1 MENKENSKPKKSRPR
16 SQRKGGPV
24 SHERKEIPT
33 RDTVQTNTPQE
44 STLSSASI
52 HAVVDAIAEDARFTD
67 AFHILQ
73 NILMEFTKTSR
84 AVDSD
89 PIPLDSNCDDTA
101 EKERLISRLEAAEKR
116 VAELEALVT
125 DKHAQIEQLQD
136 HLAQREEQ
144 IENFQ
149 QQLMKR
155 NMFINSISKERD
167 DIAAELQSK
176 ERNFDTMENALNG
189 ISASILGAI
198 SQPFTELELRLA
210 TAYQRKN
217 PLKTDLRALMTAVC
231 SLRSALEDIDIGGG
245 YGVEIGAC
253 VDEEVWLKQV
263 SIPFDDNLHARGETG
278 QQVVVRTR
286 GFRYVDA
293 LGEDKTIKADVIP
306 VDQPEDLNPEV
317 QASEVSTIE

>member
-24 SHERKEIPT
+24 SHERKEIPP
-33 RDTVQTNTPQE
+33 RDTAQTNTPQE
-44 STLSSASI
+44 ATLSSASI
-52 HAVVDAIAEDARFTD
+52 HAVVDAIAEDDRIKD
-67 AFHILQ
+67 AFHVLQ
-73 NILMEFTKTSR
+73 NILMEFTKPSCPVAPESL
-84 AVDSD
+84 AVE
-89 PIPLDSNCDDTA
+89 SNCDDSE
-101 EKERLISRLEAAEKR
+101 EKERLIAQLEAAEER
-116 VAELEALVT
+116 AAELEALVS
-125 DKHAQIEQLQD
+125 DRQAQIEQMQSYI
-136 HLAQREEQ
+136 AQREEQ

-155 NMFINSISKERD
+155 NVFINSISKERD

-176 ERNFDTMENALNG
+176 ERSFDTMENALNG

-231 SLRSALEDIDIGGG
+231 SLRAAIEDIDIGGG

-253 VDEEVWLKQV
+253 VDEEVWLKQTPV
-263 SIPFDDNLHARGETG
+263 PFDDNLHARGEAG
-278 QQVVVRTR
+278 QQVVVRSR

-306 VDQPEDLNPEV
+306 VDQPDGPTSEV
-317 QASEVSTIE
+317 QGSEVSTIE